1 MGWLR
6 KPIMA
11 YLRKFHNQTLCTMV
25 PTDALRRDLEA
36 RDFRSLK
43 VVARGVDTRQFAPQH
58 RSQDL
63 RAQWSANSDDLVVM
77 IVGRLAP
84 EKNFSAL
91 TAAFEAIE
99 RVNPRARLVVVGEGP
114 LRAEL
119 QSRCPKAVFA
129 GQRTG
134 ADLAAH
140 YASAD
145 LFLFPSLTETFGNVT
160 TEAMASGL
168 PVLAFDYAAAG
179 QLIRSGENGLLAPFG
194 DNEAYIRLAAE
205 LANADALRRVMGE
218 RARQT
223 AGELGWDGVV
233 ARFEAVLVDVI
244 QRGDA
249 AARIGKW
256 SDAVRLTT

>member
-1 MGWLR
+1 
-6 KPIMA
+6 
-11 YLRKFHNQTLCTMV
+11 MV

-43 VVARGVDTRQFAPQH
+43 VVARGVDTQRFAPQH
-58 RSQDL
+58 RSEAL
-63 RAQWSANSDDLVVM
+63 RSQWSVRPDDLVVM

-84 EKNFSAL
+84 EKNFTAL
-91 TAAFEAIE
+91 TGAFDAIE

-194 DNEAYIRLAAE
+194 DGDAYIRLAAE
-205 LANADALRRVMGE
+205 LASNDALRRVMGE

-223 AGELGWDGVV
+223 AGELSWDGVV

-249 AARIGKW
+249 AARVGKW
-256 SDAVRLTT
+256 GDAVRLTT